1 MVSRAQV
8 KWYNHQRNKKLV
20 LDSQLQTYQILTNEA
35 EVLKQSCFSFIIAV
49 LKIYFFSRIAK
60 VLLDKASTLY
70 TVCCALW
77 TKSYF
82 LENVTHILVEQLVLV
97 FTKFSV

>member
-1 MVSRAQV
+1 MVSGAKR
-8 KWYNHQRNKKLV
+8 KWHKHQKNKKLV

-60 VLLDKASTLY
+60 VLLDKASTLN

-82 LENVTHILVEQLVLV
+82 LENVTHLSRTAGAV
-97 FTKFSV
+97 FAKFSV

>member
-1 MVSRAQV
+1 MVSRAQRMWH
-8 KWYNHQRNKKLV
+8 KHTQKKKLV

-82 LENVTHILVEQLVLV
+82 LENVTHLSRTAGAG
-97 FTKFSV
+97 FPKFSV